1 MELTIQLDD
10 PLASQLHDRAS
21 ASQLPPQEYARR
33 LLGEALQSLDESAKW
48 DTQNRRRIALIR
60 KSVHEGLA
68 IDEQAELQSLQ
79 EAADQ
84 RLEARDRQLLDELAR
99 FKEAV
104 ERLPKGTE

>member
-33 LLGEALQSLDESAKW
+33 LLGEALPSLDESAKW

-60 KSVHEGLA
+60 KSEGLA